1 MTRGPRAQPPWGLTA
16 PMPLP
21 PVVSLVLAINRAE
34 RYPVAMGCCRC
45 VPAAFAVANALISL
59 LLSLSLSRCH
69 FYFIVC

>member
-1 MTRGPRAQPPWGLTA
+1 
-16 PMPLP
+16 
-21 PVVSLVLAINRAE
+21 
-34 RYPVAMGCCRC
+34 